1 MRFYKNNFGF
11 TKPFHIVKADG
22 TDKDLTGLTVTWKF
36 KDRDGTVTSI
46 AGTLTSA
53 STGRVS
59 FAVASG
65 FFTTVTRY
73 RCQLHLVDGSTYTED
88 TNPFYV
94 DIDDTS
100 SA

>member
-1 MRFYKNNFGF
+1 MRFYKNNLGM

-36 KDRDGTVTSI
+36 KDRDGMVTSI
-46 AGTLTSA
+46 TGTLTSA

-59 FAVASG
+59 FTIPSN
-65 FFTTVTRY
+65 FFTSVTRY
-73 RCQLHLVDGSTYTED
+73 RSQLHLVDGSTYVED